1 MHAIARCH
9 TATTSWA
16 RQASKLGVVS
26 MNVTNDTGIVGQSAL
41 IVAIAERGDR
51 EAFATLFGHFAPRVK
66 SYLLRLGASAEGA
79 EELAQE
85 TLLIVWR
92 RAAGFGPG
100 RAAAST
106 WIFTIARNLRFDALR
121 REKRPAVA
129 IDPSDAGIDP
139 AAPDTILAALQ
150 DETRVGRAIG
160 ELPGDQARVVRL
172 AFFSDKPHS
181 EIAVELGL
189 PLGTVKSRLRLA
201 MARLRVLLGETA

>member
-1 MHAIARCH
+1 
-9 TATTSWA
+9 
-16 RQASKLGVVS
+16 
-26 MNVTNDTGIVGQSAL
+26 MNVAGRAAMAGFTASIQ
-41 IVAIAERGDR
+41 AIAERGDR
-51 EAFATLFGHFAPRVK
+51 AAFSALFAHFAPRVK
-66 SYLLRLGASAEGA
+66 SYLLRLGASAESA

-92 RAAGFGPG
+92 RAGAFDPG
-100 RAAAST
+100 RAAPST

-121 REKRPAVA
+121 REKRPTRAD
-129 IDPSDAGIDP
+129 DPSDAAVEP

-150 DETRVGRAIG
+150 DETRVGRAIA
-160 ELPGDQARVVRL
+160 ELPADQATVVRL

-201 MARLRVLLGETA
+201 MGRLRASLGEAA

>member
-1 MHAIARCH
+1 M
-9 TATTSWA
+9 TVT
-16 RQASKLGVVS
+16 RQVGTVEFAAS
-26 MNVTNDTGIVGQSAL
+26 

-51 EAFATLFGHFAPRVK
+51 AAFSALFTHFAPRVK
-66 SYLLRLGASAEGA
+66 SYLLRLGASDASA

-92 RAAGFGPG
+92 RAAAFDPG
-100 RAAAST
+100 RAAPST

-121 REKRPAVA
+121 REKRPTMTD
-129 IDPSDAGIDP
+129 DPSDAATDP
-139 AAPDTILAALQ
+139 AAPDTMLAALQ
-150 DETRVGRAIG
+150 DEARVGRAIAK
-160 ELPGDQARVVRL
+160 LPADQARVVRL

-201 MARLRVLLGETA
+201 MGRLRASLGEAA